1 MGLST
6 KCSILTSKH
15 LGERRFVQSLRKN
28 HSSSRLDPQVPR
40 TRPPHLFRA
49 CRPGLADDRATAS
62 KQNWFRESSAAS
74 WSRPLACDEER
85 QTKETE
91 IYSTVYIYI
100 YICMYTVLYY
110 IMLYKISYIVVL
122 YYTILYYIILYCFIL
137 YYCILYLSY
146 YILYIVYV
154 YLCWGCQKMGDC
166 PPIGHQMSMTAR
178 PQLQWG

>member
-6 KCSILTSKH
+6 KCSILTSKTSGRTKIRAE
-15 LGERRFVQSLRKN
+15 LANNL

-49 CRPGLADDRATAS
+49 CRPGLADDGATAS

-100 YICMYTVLYY
+100 YIYTVLYY
-110 IMLYKISYIVVL
+110 IMLYNISYIIVL
-122 YYTILYYIILYCFIL
+122 YYTILYYIILYYVIL
-137 YYCILYLSY
+137 FYITVYYIYHIIYCILYM
-146 YILYIVYV
+146 YIYV
-154 YLCWGCQKMGDC
+154 GVVKKWEIAPQSAIKCQ
-166 PPIGHQMSMTAR
+166 
-178 PQLQWG
+178 

>member
-6 KCSILTSKH
+6 KCSILTSKTSGRTKIRAE
-15 LGERRFVQSLRKN
+15 LANNL

-49 CRPGLADDRATAS
+49 CRPGLADDGATAS

-91 IYSTVYIYI
+91 IYSTVYIY
-100 YICMYTVLYY
+100 TVLYY
-110 IMLYKISYIVVL
+110 IMLYNISYIIVL
-122 YYTILYYIILYCFIL
+122 YYTILYYIILYYVIL
-137 YYCILYLSY
+137 FYITVYYIYHIIYCILYM
-146 YILYIVYV
+146 YIYV
-154 YLCWGCQKMGDC
+154 GVVKKWEIAPQSAIKCQ
-166 PPIGHQMSMTAR
+166 
-178 PQLQWG
+178 